1 MYSKYLIQPYNF
13 DIAWDLFPEESND
26 KHTVFFIVP
35 NKTTWAWIHKKE
47 ISVQFSQE
55 GTIG

>member
-26 KHTVFFIVP
+26 KHILYCS
-35 NKTTWAWIHKKE
+35 KETTWAWIHKEE

-55 GTIG
+55 GAIG